1 MSETALGEIRAA
13 ALEESVDVQVRL
25 GAGLSRL
32 IGRSQVVVDLPSNAT
47 VGDLV
52 MVLED
57 SFPTLASRAERALTV
72 VNGSQ
77 VGPGRPLTKGEQV
90 SLLLP
95 AAGG

>member
-1 MSETALGEIRAA
+1 
-13 ALEESVDVQVRL
+13 
-25 GAGLSRL
+25 
-32 IGRSQVVVDLPSNAT
+32 
-47 VGDLV
+47 
-52 MVLED
+52 
-57 SFPTLASRAERALTV
+57 

>member
-1 MSETALGEIRAA
+1 M
-13 ALEESVDVQVRL
+13 DVQVRL

-32 IGRSQVVVDLPSNAT
+32 IGRSQFVLDLPSDAT
-47 VGDLV
+47 VEDLLKA
-52 MVLED
+52 LEG
-57 SFPTLASRAERALTV
+57 SYPSLASRAERALTV

-77 VGPGRPLTKGEQV
+77 VGRGRPLSEGEQV

>member
-1 MSETALGEIRAA
+1 MKRCSEKLRAA

-32 IGRSQVVVDLPSNAT
+32 IGRPQVVLDLPSNAT
-47 VGDLV
+47 VGDLLI
-52 MVLED
+52 VLED

-77 VGPGRPLTKGEQV
+77 VGPGRPLTEGEQV

>member
-1 MSETALGEIRAA
+1 M
-13 ALEESVDVQVRL
+13 DVQVRL

-32 IGRSQVVVDLPSNAT
+32 IGRSQLALDLPSDAT
-47 VGDLV
+47 VEDLLK
-52 MVLED
+52 VLED
-57 SFPTLASRAERALTV
+57 SYPSLAARAERALTV

-77 VGPGRPLTKGEQV
+77 VGPGRPLTEGEQV